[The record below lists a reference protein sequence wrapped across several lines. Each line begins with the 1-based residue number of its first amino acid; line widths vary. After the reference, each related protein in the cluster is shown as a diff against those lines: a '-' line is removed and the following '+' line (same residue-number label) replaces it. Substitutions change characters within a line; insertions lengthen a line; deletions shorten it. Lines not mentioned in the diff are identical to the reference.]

1 MMNTS
6 HAVSYDESELPAEE
20 AELRQWIT
28 AWYQSAVR
36 IGYIEPE
43 YELDHATAERLE
55 GYFHFGLTPIEGA
68 GVVFGLLH

>member
-1 MMNTS
+1 MNTS
-6 HAVSYDESELPAEE
+6 HAVSYDENELPPGE

-43 YELDHATAERLE
+43 YELDNATAARLE
-55 GYFHFGLTPIEGA
+55 GYFEFGLTPVEGA
-68 GVVFGLLH
+68 GVIFGLLH